1 MSLTL
6 PDLGLGTYRMT
17 DHDECVRA
25 VETALDAGYRHV
37 DTAQMYGNESFVGE
51 ALDGAFSAGLD
62 RDDVV
67 VATKLDT
74 DNTGYD
80 DAISTARE
88 SRDRL
93 GLDAVDLLY
102 VHWPLNAY
110 SPDETLPAL
119 DDLVDDGVVRA
130 VGLSNFLPHQLETAI
145 DRLDHPLAAHQVE
158 MHPLF
163 QQEEL
168 HRLAVEHGHYL
179 VAYSPLARNR
189 VADNPVLQDVAAAH
203 DATPA
208 QVSLSWLA
216 AKENVVPIPKAVSSA
231 HVRENLAA
239 LDLELTDAEVDRIEA
254 IDAEE
259 RVVDFASAPWN
270 R

>member
-6 PDLGLGTYRMT
+6 PQIGLGTYRMT

-51 ALDGAFSAGLD
+51 ALDRAFSAGLD
-62 RDDVV
+62 CGDVT

-80 DAISTARE
+80 DAVATARE

-93 GLDAVDLLY
+93 GLDVVDLLY
-102 VHWPLNAY
+102 VHWPLNTY
-110 SPDETLPAL
+110 HPDETLPAL
-119 DDLVDDGVVRA
+119 DDLVGDGVVRA
-130 VGLSNFLPHQLETAI
+130 VGLSNFLPDQLETAI
-145 DRLDHPLAAHQVE
+145 DRLDHRLAAHQVE
-158 MHPLF
+158 MHPLLH
-163 QQEEL
+163 QEEL
-168 HRLAVEHGHYL
+168 HRLAVDHGHYL
-179 VAYSPLARNR
+179 VAYSPIARNR
-189 VADNPVLQDVAAAH
+189 VADNPVLRDVAAAH

-208 QVSLSWLA
+208 QVSLAWLA
-216 AKENVVPIPKAVSSA
+216 GKENVVPIPKASTPT
-231 HVRENLAA
+231 HIRENLAA
-239 LDLELTDAEVDRIEA
+239 TELELSAAEIDRIDA
-254 IDAEE
+254 IDTEE